1 MVERKIIWTEKAK
14 NSLFLILDFYE
25 NQNGNNIYSEKLFSE
40 LIEKSNLLAN
50 YTFLG
55 KKNEY
60 LEIREL
66 VIDRNSLFYTETKD
80 TINIILV
87 WDNRRNPSE
96 CYDLLKNK

>member
-1 MVERKIIWTEKAK
+1 MAEKKIIWTEKAK
-14 NSLFLILDFYE
+14 NSLFLILDLYE
-25 NQNGNNIYSEKLFSE
+25 IQNGNNIYSEKLFSD

-55 KKNEY
+55 KKTEY

-96 CYDLLKNK
+96 CYNLLKNK

>member
-1 MVERKIIWTEKAK
+1 MVEKKIIWTEKAK
-14 NSLFLILDFYE
+14 KSLFLILDFYE
-25 NQNGNNIYSEKLFSE
+25 IQNGNNIYSEKLFSE
-40 LIEKSNLLAN
+40 IIERTNILTN
-50 YTFLG
+50 YSFSG
-55 KKNEY
+55 KKTDY

-96 CYDLLKNK
+96 CYYLLKNK